1 MALLLYSYV
10 KKICACHLLVINE
23 DFYWFLINRPALRF
37 WSGQYS
43 NACLNRLNS
52 EFNQTG
58 GWLILMYSH
67 CHKSIEVVRFNIRS
81 LPACLP
87 TPSSS
92 YASASSPSHSSH
104 IYVASFDWWCFSHR
118 PGVSHSDKNRPAKRS
133 AVHSS
138 TYGSPSR
145 LIVMVARLFCAMH
158 CVHGV
163 CLHPSEQWTRMNR
176 TRQCACTCRYLPLI

>member
-1 MALLLYSYV
+1 
-10 KKICACHLLVINE
+10 
-23 DFYWFLINRPALRF
+23 
-37 WSGQYS
+37 
-43 NACLNRLNS
+43 
-52 EFNQTG
+52 
-58 GWLILMYSH
+58 MYSH

-92 YASASSPSHSSH
+92 YASASSPPTSAIFMWLASTGGVFH
-104 IYVASFDWWCFSHR
+104 IVQVCR
-118 PGVSHSDKNRPAKRS
+118 TDKNRPAKRS

-176 TRQCACTCRYLPLI
+176 TRQCACTCRDLPLIIFMLLPIVRRLMQGFYQWSACFSWQRWFVDGSKLLYLMVGM

>member
-1 MALLLYSYV
+1 
-10 KKICACHLLVINE
+10 
-23 DFYWFLINRPALRF
+23 
-37 WSGQYS
+37 
-43 NACLNRLNS
+43 
-52 EFNQTG
+52 
-58 GWLILMYSH
+58 MYSH

-81 LPACLP
+81 LPVCLP

-176 TRQCACTCRYLPLI
+176 TRQCACTCRYLPLIFMLLPIVRRLMQGFYQWSACFSWQRWFVDGSKLLYLMVGM